1 VPCELRDLIVK
12 EGISTTQWATL
23 RKQADKKGKGN
34 SRPIGKST
42 VEKWNEI
49 WVVLFPD
56 VPVPSNPC
64 KLASLIHC
72 PSLTREGHHRENP
85 QNPSLLFGDQ
95 SPLGN
100 YRRLFERALNQK
112 AQTGEISIN
121 EVTISQVVDLGA
133 QILHFT
139 LSQGVQDLTLGTS
152 SGLPH
157 SSDYGSLLGGSYLD
171 VPPSSAGTAIRDQNI
186 NHLSDLGTNSQRAPQ
201 ADMAPGL
208 HGNSSP
214 VINVTPLYVQG
225 IDHNVMPGMN
235 TSSGTI
241 DQFESFHAGTSMART
256 ISGQYISAFGS
267 TPAFGNTFRL
277 DGEPNYPM
285 ADNSFYN
292 TGLHSYGNGNHN
304 TENQV
309 LYQTGARVQP
319 STATQIFRDP
329 SDFRHLPHDSRR

>member
-1 VPCELRDLIVK
+1 MEWDL
-12 EGISTTQWATL
+12 GRSIS
-23 RKQADKKGKGN
+23 
-34 SRPIGKST
+34 
-42 VEKWNEI
+42 
-49 WVVLFPD
+49 D

-72 PSLTREGHHRENP
+72 PSLTREGHHERILKIHLYCLEIRVHWAITGGC
-85 QNPSLLFGDQ
+85 LKGLWIKR
-95 SPLGN
+95 LG
-100 YRRLFERALNQK
+100 
-112 AQTGEISIN
+112 TGEISIN

-235 TSSGTI
+235 TNSGTI
-241 DQFESFHAGTSMART
+241 NQFESFHAGFWMARP
-256 ISGQYISAFGS
+256 FLV
-267 TPAFGNTFRL
+267 NTSPPL
-277 DGEPNYPM
+277 
-285 ADNSFYN
+285 
-292 TGLHSYGNGNHN
+292 
-304 TENQV
+304 
-309 LYQTGARVQP
+309 VQP
-319 STATQIFRDP
+319 LPECLAWWRTQL
-329 SDFRHLPHDSRR
+329 SHGW